1 MEELYQKLI
10 ESIGE
15 DTTRAGLV
23 DTPKRAAK
31 ALLDLT
37 EGYRLSLDSI
47 INNAIFETTSQQI
60 VLVKDIELFSM
71 CEHHLLPF
79 HGVCH
84 IAYIPNGKVLG
95 LSKLAR
101 IVDLYAKR
109 LQIQEELTQQV
120 ASCIES
126 VIDAAAVCVI
136 IKAKHMCMMMRGV
149 EKQNSTMT
157 TSVMLGGFLNDPRSR
172 MEVLELINA

>member
-1 MEELYQKLI
+1 MQDLYKKIL

-15 DTTRAGLV
+15 DTTREGLV
-23 DTPKRAAK
+23 DTPKRAEK
-31 ALLDLT
+31 AMIELT
-37 EGYRLSLDSI
+37 AGYRTSLDSI
-47 INNAIFETTSQQI
+47 VNNAIFETSSKQI
-60 VLVKDIELFSM
+60 VLVKDIELFSL

-79 HGVCH
+79 HGICH

-120 ASCIES
+120 AECIQE
-126 VIDAAAVCVI
+126 VISPTAVCVI
-136 IKAKHMCMMMRGV
+136 IKAKHLCMMMRGV
-149 EKQNSTMT
+149 GKQQSTMT
-157 TSVMLGGFLNDPRSR
+157 TSVMLGDFLKDPRSR
-172 MEVLELINA
+172 SEVLTLINT